1 VTAGAAPAV
10 EAQSRT
16 IGYRVDDATTITAAV
31 RTKLVADRA
40 KNLIAVNVDTQQGV
54 VHLRGTVPTERDRME
69 AERLARVTKGVVDV
83 KNDLK
88 VDSAA
93 ASPGTR

>member
-1 VTAGAAPAV
+1 
-10 EAQSRT
+10 
-16 IGYRVDDATTITAAV
+16 
-31 RTKLVADRA
+31 
-40 KNLIAVNVDTQQGV
+40 
-54 VHLRGTVPTERDRME
+54 ME